1 MLAVFFLL
9 PQSEQVYVSVSI
21 FEVHSG
27 VTALAA
33 DASAALVDW

>member
-9 PQSEQVYVSVSI
+9 PQSEQVYVSI
-21 FEVHSG
+21 FEVRSG